1 MYYVF
6 LTLLVAVLIAGIAAG
21 YAFGCRIPEGKD

>member
-6 LTLLVAVLIAGIAAG
+6 LTLLVAVSIGGIAAG
-21 YAFGCRIPEGKD
+21 YAFGCRMPERKD